1 MANNKEVDSLSPN
14 ELVSLDNLESETAIQ
29 QIDGNDDSAP
39 SLKEENETEICQSI
53 SSNSGKGEDSEDG
66 QNEGQEEDY
75 CDEDDDSHKGMME
88 QLELDDDA
96 AETDNFIA
104 QEEPDTSSK
113 TELAESNSIFDAL
126 NY

>member
-14 ELVSLDNLESETAIQ
+14 ELVSLDNSESETAIQ

-53 SSNSGKGEDSEDG
+53 SSKSGKDDDPEDD
-66 QNEGQEEDY
+66 QNEDQEEDY
-75 CDEDDDSHKGMME
+75 CDEDDDSHKGMIE
-88 QLELDDDA
+88 QLDLDDDA

-104 QEEPDTSSK
+104 QKELETNSK